1 MKKSFKK
8 LGFVSLAAS
17 SVLLGSMNATDLETY
32 AALQKPSHVFGNYA
46 KKDSGE
52 THHTT
57 TSTLAP
63 KDSNPSTP
71 QQEQQQAKSTA
82 TSDSQEAKTLET
94 TANTDQTTATT
105 DKAYTTSTDS
115 SVKSVAENVESDNTT
130 VQGDEKTLEKAVDQV
145 QADATSKDF
154 NETTFTTD
162 QKAEQAAEQ
171 NLQKAEN
178 KLKTD
183 EGALDSALQQQQA
196 KSTATSDSQEAKTLE
211 TTANTDQTTATTD
224 KAYTTSTDSSV
235 KSVAENVESDNTTVQ
250 GDEKTLEK
258 AVDQVQADATS
269 KDFNETTFTTDQK
282 AEQAAEQNLQKA
294 ENKLKTDEGAL
305 DSALQQQ
312 QAKNTLI
319 KDTATVKGF
328 NSVSVSA
335 MDTTLS
341 GVKTMYQ
348 QTETISTLLSGNSG
362 LGSVISNAQ
371 GLSSAF
377 SALESAQ
384 NTLKGYLDSSSATI
398 GQLTNGS
405 NAVVG
410 ALDQAIAQ
418 VDTALADLAAN
429 VADTPKT
436 QAATLVTADNSTT
449 NSTTTDAI
457 NFLSALKNNLTA
469 QKDAFMNV
477 HKNIQTAVAQA
488 QATYKPSVM
497 NTNNYGQMYGVD
509 AMAGYKWFFGK
520 TKRFGFRTYGYYSY
534 NHANLSFVG
543 SQLGIMEGASQ
554 VNNFTYGVGFD
565 ALYNF
570 YESKEGYNTAG
581 LFMGFGLG
589 GDSFIVQGE
598 SYLKSQMNIC
608 NNTAGC
614 SASMNTSYFQMPVEF
629 GFRSNFSKHSGIE
642 VGFKLPLFTNQFY
655 KERSVDESVD
665 VFYKR
670 NFSIYFNYMINF

>member
-17 SVLLGSMNATDLETY
+17 GVLLGSMNATDLQTY

-46 KKDSGE
+46 EKDKEKEEGSKKEVPTGFTNGSGKSNSG
-52 THHTT
+52 
-57 TSTLAP
+57 STP
-63 KDSNPSTP
+63 TP
-71 QQEQQQAKSTA
+71 QQQAQTTA
-82 TSDSQEAKTLET
+82 SSDKTEATTLEN
-94 TANTDQTTATT
+94 TAATDNTTATT
-105 DKAYTTSTDS
+105 DEAYTTSADTT
-115 SVKSVAENVESDNTT
+115 VAGAAKQVETDNTA
-130 VQGDEKTLEKAVDQV
+130 VQNDEKTLKTDVAKV
-145 QADATSKDF
+145 QADANAKDF
-154 NETTFTTD
+154 DETTFKAD
-162 QKAEQAAEQ
+162 QQAEQTAET
-171 NLQKAEN
+171 NLQKAEEQLTN
-178 KLKTD
+178 D
-183 EGALDSALQQQQA
+183 QNAL
-196 KSTATSDSQEAKTLE
+196 
-211 TTANTDQTTATTD
+211 NTDLQDQTKTPTPPAKKD
-224 KAYTTSTDSSV
+224 ETSGTPSASGSSV
-235 KSVAENVESDNTTVQ
+235 ASQLT
-250 GDEKTLEK
+250 
-258 AVDQVQADATS
+258 
-269 KDFNETTFTTDQK
+269 
-282 AEQAAEQNLQKA
+282 
-294 ENKLKTDEGAL
+294 
-305 DSALQQQ
+305 
-312 QAKNTLI
+312 
-319 KDTATVKGF
+319 KDTTMVNNFK
-328 NSVSVSA
+328 SVSVSG
-335 MDTTLS
+335 MNTTLS
-341 GVKTMYQ
+341 GVETMSQ
-348 QTETISTLLSGNSG
+348 QSATIGNLLNSSTDLS
-362 LGSVISNAQ
+362 SVIPNAQ

-410 ALDQAIAQ
+410 ALDKAINQ
-418 VDTALADLAAN
+418 VDMALTDLTT
-429 VADTPKT
+429 ADTQKT
-436 QAATLVTADNSTT
+436 QAVVLATTGSST
-449 NSTTTDAI
+449 TTTDAI
-457 NFLSALKNNLTA
+457 NFLNALKTNLMA
-469 QKDAFMNV
+469 QKDAFMSV

-488 QATYKPSVM
+488 QATYTPSVI

-520 TKRFGFRTYGYYSY
+520 TKRFGFRSYGYYSY

-581 LFMGFGLG
+581 LFLGFGLG

-598 SYLKSQMNIC
+598 SYLKSQMHIC

-655 KERSVDESVD
+655 KERGVDGSVD

>member
-8 LGFVSLAAS
+8 LGFVSLATS
-17 SVLLGSMNATDLETY
+17 SVLLGSMNATDLQTY

-46 KKDSGE
+46 EKESGSTNGSGKDGKSGSSG
-52 THHTT
+52 TGTQHTASSGT
-57 TSTLAP
+57 PT
-63 KDSNPSTP
+63 PSTP
-71 QQEQQQAKSTA
+71 PTKKDESGSGSGTSGTQHTASSGTPTPSTPPTKKDESGSSGTGTQHTASSGTPTPSTPPAKKDESGSGSGTSGTQHTASSGGTPTPQTPPAKKDESGSSGTGTQHTASSGTPTPSTPPA
-82 TSDSQEAKTLET
+82 KKDESGSGSGTSGTQHTASSGGTPTPQTPPAKKDESGSSGTGTQHTASSGTPTPQTPPAKTEPS
-94 TANTDQTTATT
+94 
-105 DKAYTTSTDS
+105 STGN
-115 SVKSVAENVESDNTT
+115 SVASQLVKDTTT
-130 VQGDEKTLEKAVDQV
+130 VN
-145 QADATSKDF
+145 S
-154 NETTFTTD
+154 
-162 QKAEQAAEQ
+162 
-171 NLQKAEN
+171 
-178 KLKTD
+178 LK
-183 EGALDSALQQQQA
+183 
-196 KSTATSDSQEAKTLE
+196 
-211 TTANTDQTTATTD
+211 
-224 KAYTTSTDSSV
+224 
-235 KSVAENVESDNTTVQ
+235 
-250 GDEKTLEK
+250 
-258 AVDQVQADATS
+258 
-269 KDFNETTFTTDQK
+269 
-282 AEQAAEQNLQKA
+282 
-294 ENKLKTDEGAL
+294 
-305 DSALQQQ
+305 
-312 QAKNTLI
+312 
-319 KDTATVKGF
+319 
-328 NSVSVSA
+328 SVSVSS
-335 MDTTLS
+335 MNTTLS
-341 GVKTMYQ
+341 GVETMSQ
-348 QTETISTLLSGNSG
+348 QSATIGNLLNSSTDLS
-362 LGSVISNAQ
+362 SVIPNAQ

-410 ALDQAIAQ
+410 ALDKAINQ
-418 VDTALADLAAN
+418 VDMALADL
-429 VADTPKT
+429 VTTDTQKT
-436 QAATLVTADNSTT
+436 QAVTLAATGSST

-457 NFLSALKNNLTA
+457 AFLNALKSNLMA

-488 QATYKPSVM
+488 QATYTPSVI

-543 SQLGIMEGASQ
+543 SKLGIMEGASQ

-581 LFMGFGLG
+581 LFLGFGLG

-598 SYLKSQMNIC
+598 SYLKSQMQIC

-614 SASMNTSYFQMPVEF
+614 SASMNTSYFQMPVQF

-655 KERSVDESVD
+655 KERGVDGSVD

>member
-32 AALQKPSHVFGNYA
+32 AALQKPSHVFDNYA
-46 KKDSGE
+46 KKSNKGSELSSDSL
-52 THHTT
+52 T
-57 TSTLAP
+57 
-63 KDSNPSTP
+63 
-71 QQEQQQAKSTA
+71 QQQAQNIAQSDTTQA
-82 TSDSQEAKTLET
+82 TTLEN
-94 TANTDQTTATT
+94 TASTDNTTATT
-105 DKAYTTSTDS
+105 DEAYTKSTDTT
-115 SVKSVAENVESDNTT
+115 VAGAAKKVETDNTA
-130 VQGDEKTLEKAVDQV
+130 VQSAEQTLKTDVAKV
-145 QADATSKDF
+145 QADASAKNFD
-154 NETTFTTD
+154 ETTFTKD
-162 QKAEQAAEQ
+162 QAAEQ
-171 NLQKAEN
+171 
-178 KLKTD
+178 
-183 EGALDSALQQQQA
+183 
-196 KSTATSDSQEAKTLE
+196 TAE
-211 TTANTDQTTATTD
+211 TTLQTAEKTFDTDQNALNTALKDQTPSTPPAKKDETSGGTGGD
-224 KAYTTSTDSSV
+224 KHTASSGTPPTPSTPPTPTPPTSGG
-235 KSVAENVESDNTTVQ
+235 NTI
-250 GDEKTLEK
+250 
-258 AVDQVQADATS
+258 TS
-269 KDFNETTFTTDQK
+269 QLT
-282 AEQAAEQNLQKA
+282 
-294 ENKLKTDEGAL
+294 
-305 DSALQQQ
+305 
-312 QAKNTLI
+312 
-319 KDTATVKGF
+319 KDTTMVNNLK
-328 NSVSVSA
+328 SVSVSA
-335 MDTTLS
+335 MNTTLS
-341 GVKTMYQ
+341 GVTQLSQ
-348 QTETISTLLSGNSG
+348 QTAAISNLLSGSPN

-371 GLSSAF
+371 GLSNAF

-410 ALDQAIAQ
+410 ALDKAINQ
-418 VDTALADLAAN
+418 VDMALADLAT
-429 VADTPKT
+429 ADTQKT
-436 QAATLVTADNSTT
+436 QAVALVAASDSAT
-449 NSTTTDAI
+449 TTTDAI
-457 NFLSALKNNLTA
+457 NFLNALKANLMA
-469 QKDAFMNV
+469 QKDAFMSV

-488 QATYKPSVM
+488 QATYTPSVI

-520 TKRFGFRTYGYYSY
+520 TKRFGFRSYGYYSY

-565 ALYNF
+565 VLYNF

-581 LFMGFGLG
+581 LFLGFGLG

-598 SYLKSQMNIC
+598 SYLKSQMQIC

-642 VGFKLPLFTNQFY
+642 VGLKLPLFTNQFY
-655 KERSVDESVD
+655 KERGVDESVD

>member
-17 SVLLGSMNATDLETY
+17 GVLLGSMNATDLQTY

-46 KKDSGE
+46 EKDKGKEEGSKKEVPTGFTNGSGKSNSG
-52 THHTT
+52 
-57 TSTLAP
+57 STP
-63 KDSNPSTP
+63 TP
-71 QQEQQQAKSTA
+71 QQQTQNTA
-82 TSDSQEAKTLET
+82 SSDSKEATTLEN
-94 TANTDQTTATT
+94 TASTDNITATT
-105 DKAYTTSTDS
+105 DEAYTTSADTT
-115 SVKSVAENVESDNTT
+115 VAGAAKQVETDNTA
-130 VQGDEKTLEKAVDQV
+130 VQNDEKTLKTDVAKV
-145 QADATSKDF
+145 QADASTKDF
-154 NETTFTTD
+154 DETTFKAD
-162 QKAEQAAEQ
+162 QQAEQTAATD
-171 NLQKAEN
+171 LQKAE
-178 KLKTD
+178 KTFD
-183 EGALDSALQQQQA
+183 TDQSALNTDLQDQ
-196 KSTATSDSQEAKTLE
+196 TKTLTPPAKKDE
-211 TTANTDQTTATTD
+211 TSGTPSA
-224 KAYTTSTDSSV
+224 SGSSV
-235 KSVAENVESDNTTVQ
+235 ASQLT
-250 GDEKTLEK
+250 
-258 AVDQVQADATS
+258 
-269 KDFNETTFTTDQK
+269 
-282 AEQAAEQNLQKA
+282 
-294 ENKLKTDEGAL
+294 
-305 DSALQQQ
+305 
-312 QAKNTLI
+312 
-319 KDTATVKGF
+319 KDTTMVNNLK
-328 NSVSVSA
+328 SVSVSG
-335 MDTTLS
+335 MNTTLS
-341 GVKTMYQ
+341 GVETMSQ
-348 QTETISTLLSGNSG
+348 QTATISALLSGNPS
-362 LGSVISNAQ
+362 LSSVISNAQ
-371 GLSSAF
+371 GLNSAF

-384 NTLKGYLDSSSATI
+384 NTLKGYLNSSSATI

-410 ALDQAIAQ
+410 ALDKAINQ
-418 VDTALADLAAN
+418 VDMALADLAT
-429 VADTPKT
+429 ADTQKT
-436 QAATLVTADNSTT
+436 QTVTLAVASDSAT
-449 NSTTTDAI
+449 TTTDTI
-457 NFLSALKNNLTA
+457 NFLNALKNNLMA

-488 QATYKPSVM
+488 QATYTPSVI

-520 TKRFGFRTYGYYSY
+520 TKRFGFRSYGYYSY

-581 LFMGFGLG
+581 LFLGFGLG

-598 SYLKSQMNIC
+598 SYLKSQMHIC

-642 VGFKLPLFTNQFY
+642 VGLKLPLFTNQFY
-655 KERSVDESVD
+655 KERGVDGSVD

>member
-8 LGFVSLAAS
+8 LGFVSLATS

-46 KKDSGE
+46 KTDKSKDKN
-52 THHTT
+52 T
-57 TSTLAP
+57 P
-63 KDSNPSTP
+63 TP
-71 QQEQQQAKSTA
+71 QDQAKSTA
-82 TSDSQEAKTLET
+82 TSDNQEAKTLEATAT
-94 TANTDQTTATT
+94 TEQATATT
-105 DKAYTTSTDS
+105 DQTYTTSTDS
-115 SVKSVAENVESDNTT
+115 SVKSAAEKVETQSATVTT
-130 VQGDEKTLEKAVDQV
+130 DETALKNAVDKV
-145 QADATSKDF
+145 QADATAKDF
-154 NETTFTTD
+154 NETTFTAD
-162 QKAEQAAEQ
+162 QKAEQTAEQ
-171 NLQKAEN
+171 NLQTAEN
-178 KLKTD
+178 KLKSD
-183 EGALDSALQQQQA
+183 EGALDTALQQQQ
-196 KSTATSDSQEAKTLE
+196 T
-211 TTANTDQTTATTD
+211 
-224 KAYTTSTDSSV
+224 
-235 KSVAENVESDNTTVQ
+235 
-250 GDEKTLEK
+250 
-258 AVDQVQADATS
+258 
-269 KDFNETTFTTDQK
+269 
-282 AEQAAEQNLQKA
+282 QNI
-294 ENKLKTDEGAL
+294 
-305 DSALQQQ
+305 
-312 QAKNTLI
+312 LI

-377 SALESAQ
+377 NALESAQ

-410 ALDQAIAQ
+410 ALDKAIAQ
-418 VDTALADLAAN
+418 VDMALADLN
-429 VADTPKT
+429 ADTQKT
-436 QAATLVTADNSTT
+436 QAATLVTTDNSAT

-457 NFLSALKNNLTA
+457 NFLSVLKSNLTA

-655 KERSVDESVD
+655 KERGVDGSVD

>member
-8 LGFVSLAAS
+8 LGFFSLVTS

-46 KKDSGE
+46 EKEKDSKL
-52 THHTT
+52 
-57 TSTLAP
+57 SS
-63 KDSNPSTP
+63 DSPT
-71 QQEQQQAKSTA
+71 QQQAQKAAQATA
-82 TSDSQEAKTLET
+82 QSDSKEATTLEN
-94 TANTDQTTATT
+94 TASTDNTTATT
-105 DKAYTTSTDS
+105 DEAYTTSADTT
-115 SVKSVAENVESDNTT
+115 VADAAKQVETDNTA
-130 VQGDEKTLEKAVDQV
+130 VQNDEKTLKTDVAKV
-145 QADATSKDF
+145 QADASAKDF
-154 NETTFTTD
+154 DETTFKAD
-162 QKAEQAAEQ
+162 QQAEQTAET
-171 NLQKAEN
+171 NLQKAEEQLTN
-178 KLKTD
+178 D
-183 EGALDSALQQQQA
+183 QNAL
-196 KSTATSDSQEAKTLE
+196 
-211 TTANTDQTTATTD
+211 NTDLQDQTKTPTPPAKKD
-224 KAYTTSTDSSV
+224 ETSGGTSGNT
-235 KSVAENVESDNTTVQ
+235 VASQLT
-250 GDEKTLEK
+250 
-258 AVDQVQADATS
+258 
-269 KDFNETTFTTDQK
+269 
-282 AEQAAEQNLQKA
+282 
-294 ENKLKTDEGAL
+294 
-305 DSALQQQ
+305 
-312 QAKNTLI
+312 
-319 KDTATVKGF
+319 KDTTMVNNLK
-328 NSVSVSA
+328 SVSVSG
-335 MDTTLS
+335 MNTTLS
-341 GVKTMYQ
+341 GVETMSK
-348 QTETISTLLSGNSG
+348 QTATISTLLSGNPN
-362 LGSVISNAQ
+362 LGSVIPNAQ
-371 GLSSAF
+371 GLNSAF

-410 ALDQAIAQ
+410 ALDKAINQ
-418 VDTALADLAAN
+418 VDMALADLSA
-429 VADTPKT
+429 ADTQKT
-436 QAATLVTADNSTT
+436 QAVTLATTGSSTT

-457 NFLSALKNNLTA
+457 NFLNALKSNLMA
-469 QKDAFMNV
+469 QKDAFMSV

-488 QATYKPSVM
+488 QATYTPSVI

-520 TKRFGFRTYGYYSY
+520 TKRFGFRSYGYYSY

-581 LFMGFGLG
+581 LFLGFGLG

-598 SYLKSQMNIC
+598 SYLKSQMQIC

-655 KERSVDESVD
+655 KERGVDGSVD

>member
-17 SVLLGSMNATDLETY
+17 GVLLGSMNATDLETY

-46 KKDSGE
+46 KKDKEKEEGSKKEVPTGFTNGSGKSNSG
-52 THHTT
+52 
-57 TSTLAP
+57 STP
-63 KDSNPSTP
+63 TP
-71 QQEQQQAKSTA
+71 QQQAQTTA
-82 TSDSQEAKTLET
+82 TSDKTEATTLE
-94 TANTDQTTATT
+94 NTATT
-105 DKAYTTSTDS
+105 DNTTAAADKAYESSTYDS
-115 SVKSVAENVESDNTT
+115 TVSGAAQKVETDNIAVQTAEQALKSTVE
-130 VQGDEKTLEKAVDQV
+130 KV
-145 QADATSKDF
+145 QADANATDF
-154 NETTFTTD
+154 NETTFKTD
-162 QKAEQAAEQ
+162 QAAEQ
-171 NLQKAEN
+171 TAE
-178 KLKTD
+178 K
-183 EGALDSALQQQQA
+183 ALQQA
-196 KSTATSDSQEAKTLE
+196 ESKL
-211 TTANTDQTTATTD
+211 NTDQQTLNTALQDQTKTPTPSTPPTKEEPKHTASSGTPAPETPPTKKD
-224 KAYTTSTDSSV
+224 DTSGTPSASGSSV
-235 KSVAENVESDNTTVQ
+235 ASQLT
-250 GDEKTLEK
+250 
-258 AVDQVQADATS
+258 
-269 KDFNETTFTTDQK
+269 
-282 AEQAAEQNLQKA
+282 
-294 ENKLKTDEGAL
+294 
-305 DSALQQQ
+305 
-312 QAKNTLI
+312 
-319 KDTATVKGF
+319 KDTTMVNNLK
-328 NSVSVSA
+328 SVSVSA
-335 MDTTLS
+335 MNTTLS
-341 GVKTMYQ
+341 GVETMSK
-348 QTETISTLLSGNSG
+348 QTATISTLLSGNPN
-362 LGSVISNAQ
+362 LGSVIPNAQ

-384 NTLKGYLDSSSATI
+384 NTLKGYLNSSSATI

-410 ALDQAIAQ
+410 ALDKAINQ
-418 VDTALADLAAN
+418 VDMALADLSAT
-429 VADTPKT
+429 DTQKT
-436 QAATLVTADNSTT
+436 QAVTLATASDSST
-449 NSTTTDAI
+449 TTTDAI
-457 NFLSALKNNLTA
+457 NFLSALKNNLMA

-488 QATYKPSVM
+488 QATYTPSVI

-520 TKRFGFRTYGYYSY
+520 TKRFGFRSYGYYSY

-581 LFMGFGLG
+581 LFVGFGLG

-598 SYLKSQMNIC
+598 SYLKSQMHIC

-655 KERSVDESVD
+655 KERGVDGSVD

>member
-17 SVLLGSMNATDLETY
+17 GVLLGSMNATDLETY

-46 KKDSGE
+46 EKDKDSKL
-52 THHTT
+52 
-57 TSTLAP
+57 TS
-63 KDSNPSTP
+63 DSPT
-71 QQEQQQAKSTA
+71 QQQAQTQAQNTA
-82 TSDSQEAKTLET
+82 SSDSKEATTLK
-94 TANTDQTTATT
+94 NTATT
-105 DKAYTTSTDS
+105 D
-115 SVKSVAENVESDNTT
+115 
-130 VQGDEKTLEKAVDQV
+130 
-145 QADATSKDF
+145 
-154 NETTFTTD
+154 
-162 QKAEQAAEQ
+162 
-171 NLQKAEN
+171 
-178 KLKTD
+178 
-183 EGALDSALQQQQA
+183 
-196 KSTATSDSQEAKTLE
+196 SQ
-211 TTANTDQTTATTD
+211 TATTD
-224 KAYTTSTDSSV
+224 ETYTKSTDAT
-235 KSVAENVESDNTTVQ
+235 VADAAKKVETDNTAVQ
-250 GDEKTLEK
+250 SDDT
-258 AVDQVQADATS
+258 A
-269 KDFNETTFTTDQK
+269 
-282 AEQAAEQNLQKA
+282 LQKA
-294 ENKLKTDEGAL
+294 VTQVENDAKAKDFDETKFKADQATEQTAETTLKNDENKLTKDQSTLKTVLKDQTPSTPSTPPAKKDETSGTP
-305 DSALQQQ
+305 SASGSSVASQL
-312 QAKNTLI
+312 T
-319 KDTATVKGF
+319 KDTTTVNNLK
-328 NSVSVSA
+328 SVSVSG
-335 MDTTLS
+335 MNTTLS
-341 GVKTMYQ
+341 GVETMSK
-348 QTETISTLLSGNSG
+348 QTATISTLLSGNPD

-371 GLSSAF
+371 GLSSTF

-410 ALDQAIAQ
+410 ALDKAINQ
-418 VDTALADLAAN
+418 VDMALADISA
-429 VADTPKT
+429 ADTQKT
-436 QAATLVTADNSTT
+436 QAVTLATTGSSTT
-449 NSTTTDAI
+449 NSTTTDAT
-457 NFLSALKNNLTA
+457 NFLNALKTNLMA
-469 QKDAFMNV
+469 QKDAFMSV

-488 QATYKPSVM
+488 QATYTPSVI

-520 TKRFGFRTYGYYSY
+520 TKRFGFRSYGYYSY

-581 LFMGFGLG
+581 LFLGFGLG

-598 SYLKSQMNIC
+598 SYLKSQMQIC
-608 NNTAGC
+608 NKTAGC

-655 KERSVDESVD
+655 KERGVDGSVD

>member
-17 SVLLGSMNATDLETY
+17 GVLLGSMNATDLQTY
-32 AALQKPSHVFGNYA
+32 AALQKSSHVFGNYA
-46 KKDSGE
+46 EKERGKEEGSKKEVPTGFTNGSGKSNSG
-52 THHTT
+52 
-57 TSTLAP
+57 STP
-63 KDSNPSTP
+63 TP
-71 QQEQQQAKSTA
+71 QQQAQNTAST
-82 TSDSQEAKTLET
+82 D
-94 TANTDQTTATT
+94 NTTATT
-105 DKAYTTSTDS
+105 DEAYTTSTDTT
-115 SVKSVAENVESDNTT
+115 VADAAKQVETDNTA
-130 VQGDEKTLEKAVDQV
+130 VQNDEKTLKTDVAKV
-145 QADATSKDF
+145 QADASAKDF
-154 NETTFTTD
+154 DETTFKAD
-162 QKAEQAAEQ
+162 QATEQTAET

-178 KLKTD
+178 QLTKD
-183 EGALDSALQQQQA
+183 QS
-196 KSTATSDSQEAKTLE
+196 TLE
-211 TTANTDQTTATTD
+211 TALKDQTPSTPSTPPAKKD
-224 KAYTTSTDSSV
+224 ETSGGTSGNT
-235 KSVAENVESDNTTVQ
+235 VASQLT
-250 GDEKTLEK
+250 
-258 AVDQVQADATS
+258 
-269 KDFNETTFTTDQK
+269 
-282 AEQAAEQNLQKA
+282 
-294 ENKLKTDEGAL
+294 
-305 DSALQQQ
+305 
-312 QAKNTLI
+312 
-319 KDTATVKGF
+319 KDTTMVNNFK
-328 NSVSVSA
+328 SVSVSG
-335 MDTTLS
+335 MNTTLS
-341 GVKTMYQ
+341 GVETMSQ
-348 QTETISTLLSGNSG
+348 QTATISALLSGNPN

-377 SALESAQ
+377 SVLESAQ
-384 NTLKGYLDSSSATI
+384 NTLKGYLNSSSATI

-410 ALDQAIAQ
+410 ALDKAINQ
-418 VDTALADLAAN
+418 VDMALADLIA
-429 VADTPKT
+429 ADTQKT
-436 QAATLVTADNSTT
+436 QTVTLATASDSAT
-449 NSTTTDAI
+449 TTTDAI
-457 NFLSALKNNLTA
+457 NFLSALKTNLMA
-469 QKDAFMNV
+469 QKDAFMSV

-488 QATYKPSVM
+488 QATYTPSVI

-520 TKRFGFRTYGYYSY
+520 TKRFGFRSYGYYSY

-581 LFMGFGLG
+581 LFVGFGLG

-598 SYLKSQMNIC
+598 SYLKSQMQIC

-655 KERSVDESVD
+655 KERGVDGSVD

>member
-8 LGFVSLAAS
+8 LGFFSLVAS
-17 SVLLGSMNATDLETY
+17 GVLLGGMNATDLETY

-46 KKDSGE
+46 EKDKEKEEGSKKEVPTGFTNGSGKSNSG
-52 THHTT
+52 
-57 TSTLAP
+57 STPTPQQQAQTQAQNTASSGGTPSLGGTPA
-63 KDSNPSTP
+63 PSTP
-71 QQEQQQAKSTA
+71 PAKKDE
-82 TSDSQEAKTLET
+82 TSGSG
-94 TANTDQTTATT
+94 
-105 DKAYTTSTDS
+105 DKNQHTSSSGTPSASGS
-115 SVKSVAENVESDNTT
+115 SVA
-130 VQGDEKTLEKAVDQV
+130 
-145 QADATSKDF
+145 
-154 NETTFTTD
+154 
-162 QKAEQAAEQ
+162 
-171 NLQKAEN
+171 
-178 KLKTD
+178 
-183 EGALDSALQQQQA
+183 
-196 KSTATSDSQEAKTLE
+196 SQLT
-211 TTANTDQTTATTD
+211 
-224 KAYTTSTDSSV
+224 
-235 KSVAENVESDNTTVQ
+235 
-250 GDEKTLEK
+250 
-258 AVDQVQADATS
+258 
-269 KDFNETTFTTDQK
+269 
-282 AEQAAEQNLQKA
+282 
-294 ENKLKTDEGAL
+294 
-305 DSALQQQ
+305 
-312 QAKNTLI
+312 
-319 KDTATVKGF
+319 KDTTMVNNLK
-328 NSVSVSA
+328 SVSVSG
-335 MDTTLS
+335 MNTTLS
-341 GVKTMYQ
+341 GVETMSQ
-348 QTETISTLLSGNSG
+348 QTATISALLSGNPN

-384 NTLKGYLDSSSATI
+384 NTLKGYLNSSSATI
-398 GQLTNGS
+398 GQLINGS

-410 ALDQAIAQ
+410 ALDKAINQ
-418 VDTALADLAAN
+418 VDMALADL
-429 VADTPKT
+429 VTADTQKT
-436 QAATLVTADNSTT
+436 QAVTLAAASDSST
-449 NSTTTDAI
+449 TTTDAI
-457 NFLSALKNNLTA
+457 NFLNALKTNLMA

-488 QATYKPSVM
+488 QATYTPSVI

-520 TKRFGFRTYGYYSY
+520 TKRFGFRSYGYYSY

-581 LFMGFGLG
+581 LFLGFGLG

-598 SYLKSQMNIC
+598 SYLKSQMHIC

-655 KERSVDESVD
+655 KERGVDGSVD

>member
-8 LGFVSLAAS
+8 LGFFSLAAS
-17 SVLLGSMNATDLETY
+17 SVLLGSMNATDLQTY

-46 KKDSGE
+46 ENDKDSKL
-52 THHTT
+52 
-57 TSTLAP
+57 TS
-63 KDSNPSTP
+63 DSPT
-71 QQEQQQAKSTA
+71 QQQAQTQAQNTA
-82 TSDSQEAKTLET
+82 SSDSKEATTLEN
-94 TANTDQTTATT
+94 TASTDNTTATT
-105 DKAYTTSTDS
+105 DEAYTTSTDTT
-115 SVKSVAENVESDNTT
+115 VADVAKQVETDNTA
-130 VQGDEKTLEKAVDQV
+130 VQS
-145 QADATSKDF
+145 ADAVLQNAVTKVENDAKAKDF
-154 NETTFTTD
+154 DETTFKADQATEQTAETTLKNDENQLTKD
-162 QKAEQAAEQ
+162 Q
-171 NLQKAEN
+171 
-178 KLKTD
+178 
-183 EGALDSALQQQQA
+183 S
-196 KSTATSDSQEAKTLE
+196 TLE
-211 TTANTDQTTATTD
+211 TVLKDQTPSTPSTPPTKEEPKHTASSGTPSSTTPPAKKD
-224 KAYTTSTDSSV
+224 ETSGTPSASGSSV
-235 KSVAENVESDNTTVQ
+235 ASQLV
-250 GDEKTLEK
+250 
-258 AVDQVQADATS
+258 
-269 KDFNETTFTTDQK
+269 
-282 AEQAAEQNLQKA
+282 
-294 ENKLKTDEGAL
+294 
-305 DSALQQQ
+305 
-312 QAKNTLI
+312 
-319 KDTATVKGF
+319 KDTATVNNLK
-328 NSVSVSA
+328 SVSVSG
-335 MDTTLS
+335 MNTTLS
-341 GVKTMYQ
+341 GVETMSQ
-348 QTETISTLLSGNSG
+348 QSATIGNLLNSSAD
-362 LGSVISNAQ
+362 LSSVIPNAQ

-410 ALDQAIAQ
+410 ALDKAINQ
-418 VDTALADLAAN
+418 VDMALADLAT
-429 VADTPKT
+429 ADTQKT
-436 QAATLVTADNSTT
+436 QAVTLATTGSSTT

-488 QATYKPSVM
+488 QATYTPSVI
-497 NTNNYGQMYGVD
+497 NANNYGQMYGVD

-520 TKRFGFRTYGYYSY
+520 TKRFGFRSYGYYSY

-581 LFMGFGLG
+581 LFLGFGLG

-598 SYLKSQMNIC
+598 SYLKSQMHIC

-655 KERSVDESVD
+655 KERGVDGSVD

>member
-17 SVLLGSMNATDLETY
+17 GVLLGSMNATDLQTY
-32 AALQKPSHVFGNYA
+32 AALQKSSHVFGNYA
-46 KKDSGE
+46 KKD
-52 THHTT
+52 
-57 TSTLAP
+57 
-63 KDSNPSTP
+63 KDSKLTSDSPT
-71 QQEQQQAKSTA
+71 QQQAQTQAQNTA
-82 TSDSQEAKTLET
+82 SSDKTEATTLEN
-94 TANTDQTTATT
+94 TASTDNTTATT
-105 DKAYTTSTDS
+105 DEAYTTSTDTT
-115 SVKSVAENVESDNTT
+115 VAGAAQKVEADNTA
-130 VQGDEKTLEKAVDQV
+130 VQQDEKALQKAVDQV
-145 QADATSKDF
+145 QADASAKDF
-154 NETTFTTD
+154 DETTFTKD
-162 QKAEQAAEQ
+162 QAAEQ
-171 NLQKAEN
+171 TAETDLQKAE
-178 KLKTD
+178 KTFD
-183 EGALDSALQQQQA
+183 TDQ
-196 KSTATSDSQEAKTLE
+196 STL
-211 TTANTDQTTATTD
+211 NTDLQDQTKTPTPPTKEEPKHIASSGTPAPLTPPAKKD
-224 KAYTTSTDSSV
+224 ETSGTPSASGSSV
-235 KSVAENVESDNTTVQ
+235 ASQLT
-250 GDEKTLEK
+250 
-258 AVDQVQADATS
+258 
-269 KDFNETTFTTDQK
+269 
-282 AEQAAEQNLQKA
+282 
-294 ENKLKTDEGAL
+294 
-305 DSALQQQ
+305 
-312 QAKNTLI
+312 
-319 KDTATVKGF
+319 KDTTMVNNLK
-328 NSVSVSA
+328 SVSVSG
-335 MDTTLS
+335 MNTTLS
-341 GVKTMYQ
+341 GVETMSK
-348 QTETISTLLSGNSG
+348 QTATISTLLSGNPN
-362 LGSVISNAQ
+362 LGSVIPNAQ
-371 GLSSAF
+371 GLNSAF

-410 ALDQAIAQ
+410 ALDKAINQ
-418 VDTALADLAAN
+418 VDMALADLVA
-429 VADTPKT
+429 ADTQKT
-436 QAATLVTADNSTT
+436 QAVVLAAASDSST
-449 NSTTTDAI
+449 TTTDAI
-457 NFLSALKNNLTA
+457 NFLNALKTNLMA

-488 QATYKPSVM
+488 QATYTPSVI

-520 TKRFGFRTYGYYSY
+520 TKRFGFRSYGYYSY

-581 LFMGFGLG
+581 LFVGFGLG

-598 SYLKSQMNIC
+598 SYLKSQMQIC

-655 KERSVDESVD
+655 KERGVDGSVD

>member
-17 SVLLGSMNATDLETY
+17 GVLLGSMNATDLETY
-32 AALQKPSHVFGNYA
+32 AALQKSSHVFGNYA
-46 KKDSGE
+46 EKDKDSKLTSDSPTQQQAQTQAQNTASNGTPTPPTKKDDTSGSGSNKDQ
-52 THHTT
+52 HTASSGT
-57 TSTLAP
+57 PA
-63 KDSNPSTP
+63 PSTP
-71 QQEQQQAKSTA
+71 PAKKDE
-82 TSDSQEAKTLET
+82 TSGTPSA
-94 TANTDQTTATT
+94 
-105 DKAYTTSTDS
+105 SGS
-115 SVKSVAENVESDNTT
+115 SVA
-130 VQGDEKTLEKAVDQV
+130 
-145 QADATSKDF
+145 
-154 NETTFTTD
+154 
-162 QKAEQAAEQ
+162 
-171 NLQKAEN
+171 
-178 KLKTD
+178 
-183 EGALDSALQQQQA
+183 
-196 KSTATSDSQEAKTLE
+196 SQLT
-211 TTANTDQTTATTD
+211 
-224 KAYTTSTDSSV
+224 
-235 KSVAENVESDNTTVQ
+235 
-250 GDEKTLEK
+250 
-258 AVDQVQADATS
+258 
-269 KDFNETTFTTDQK
+269 
-282 AEQAAEQNLQKA
+282 
-294 ENKLKTDEGAL
+294 
-305 DSALQQQ
+305 
-312 QAKNTLI
+312 
-319 KDTATVKGF
+319 KDTTMVNNFK
-328 NSVSVSA
+328 SVSVSG
-335 MDTTLS
+335 MNTTLS
-341 GVKTMYQ
+341 GVETMSQ
-348 QTETISTLLSGNSG
+348 QTATISTLLSGDPS
-362 LGSVISNAQ
+362 LGSVIPNAQ
-371 GLSSAF
+371 GLNSAF

-384 NTLKGYLDSSSATI
+384 NTLKGYLNSSSATI

-410 ALDQAIAQ
+410 ALDKAINQ
-418 VDTALADLAAN
+418 VDMALADLAT
-429 VADTPKT
+429 ADDTQKT
-436 QAATLVTADNSTT
+436 QTVTLAVASDSAT
-449 NSTTTDAI
+449 TTTDAI
-457 NFLSALKNNLTA
+457 NFLSVLKTNLMA

-488 QATYKPSVM
+488 QATYTPSVI

-520 TKRFGFRTYGYYSY
+520 TKRFGFRSYGYYSY

-581 LFMGFGLG
+581 LFVGFGLG

-598 SYLKSQMNIC
+598 SYLKSQMQIC

-655 KERSVDESVD
+655 KERGVDGSVD

>member
-17 SVLLGSMNATDLETY
+17 GVLLGSMNATDLQTY

-46 KKDSGE
+46 EKDKDSKLTSDSPTQQQAQTQAQNTASSGTPTPPAKKDESGSG
-52 THHTT
+52 TTHTT
-57 TSTLAP
+57 KNETPT
-63 KDSNPSTP
+63 PSTP
-71 QQEQQQAKSTA
+71 PTKEEPKHTASTP
-82 TSDSQEAKTLET
+82 TP
-94 TANTDQTTATT
+94 
-105 DKAYTTSTDS
+105 STS
-115 SVKSVAENVESDNTT
+115 SVA
-130 VQGDEKTLEKAVDQV
+130 
-145 QADATSKDF
+145 
-154 NETTFTTD
+154 
-162 QKAEQAAEQ
+162 
-171 NLQKAEN
+171 
-178 KLKTD
+178 
-183 EGALDSALQQQQA
+183 
-196 KSTATSDSQEAKTLE
+196 SQLT
-211 TTANTDQTTATTD
+211 
-224 KAYTTSTDSSV
+224 
-235 KSVAENVESDNTTVQ
+235 
-250 GDEKTLEK
+250 
-258 AVDQVQADATS
+258 
-269 KDFNETTFTTDQK
+269 
-282 AEQAAEQNLQKA
+282 
-294 ENKLKTDEGAL
+294 
-305 DSALQQQ
+305 
-312 QAKNTLI
+312 
-319 KDTATVKGF
+319 KDTTMVNNFK
-328 NSVSVSA
+328 SVSVSG
-335 MDTTLS
+335 MNTTLS
-341 GVKTMYQ
+341 GVETMSK
-348 QTETISTLLSGNSG
+348 QTATISALLSGNPS
-362 LGSVISNAQ
+362 LGSVIPNAQ
-371 GLSSAF
+371 GLNSAF

-410 ALDQAIAQ
+410 ALDKAINQ
-418 VDTALADLAAN
+418 VDMALADLAT
-429 VADTPKT
+429 ADTQKT
-436 QAATLVTADNSTT
+436 QAVALAAASDSAT
-449 NSTTTDAI
+449 TTTDAI
-457 NFLSALKNNLTA
+457 NFLNALKTNLMA

-488 QATYKPSVM
+488 QATYTPSVI

-520 TKRFGFRTYGYYSY
+520 TKRFGFRSYGYYSY

-581 LFMGFGLG
+581 LFVGFGLG

-598 SYLKSQMNIC
+598 SYLKSQMQIC

-655 KERSVDESVD
+655 KERGVDGSVD

-670 NFSIYFNYMINF
+670 NFSIYFNYMINL

>member
-8 LGFVSLAAS
+8 LGFVSLATS

-71 QQEQQQAKSTA
+71 PTKEEPK
-82 TSDSQEAKTLET
+82 K
-94 TANTDQTTATT
+94 
-105 DKAYTTSTDS
+105 TTSSEPTPS
-115 SVKSVAENVESDNTT
+115 TPPTKEEPVA
-130 VQGDEKTLEKAVDQV
+130 
-145 QADATSKDF
+145 
-154 NETTFTTD
+154 
-162 QKAEQAAEQ
+162 
-171 NLQKAEN
+171 
-178 KLKTD
+178 
-183 EGALDSALQQQQA
+183 
-196 KSTATSDSQEAKTLE
+196 SQ
-211 TTANTDQTTATTD
+211 
-224 KAYTTSTDSSV
+224 
-235 KSVAENVESDNTTVQ
+235 
-250 GDEKTLEK
+250 
-258 AVDQVQADATS
+258 
-269 KDFNETTFTTDQK
+269 
-282 AEQAAEQNLQKA
+282 
-294 ENKLKTDEGAL
+294 
-305 DSALQQQ
+305 
-312 QAKNTLI
+312 LI
-319 KDTATVKGF
+319 KDTTTINNFK
-328 NSVSVSA
+328 SVSVSA
-335 MDTTLS
+335 MNTTLS
-341 GVKTMYQ
+341 GVETMSQ
-348 QTETISTLLSGNSG
+348 QTATISALLSGNPN
-362 LGSVISNAQ
+362 LGSVIPNAQ
-371 GLSSAF
+371 GLNSAF

-384 NTLKGYLDSSSATI
+384 NTLKGYLNSSSATI

-410 ALDQAIAQ
+410 ALDKAINQ
-418 VDTALADLAAN
+418 VDMALADLSAT
-429 VADTPKT
+429 DTQKT
-436 QAATLVTADNSTT
+436 QAVTLATTGSST
-449 NSTTTDAI
+449 TTTDAI
-457 NFLSALKNNLTA
+457 NFLNALKNNLTA
-469 QKDAFMNV
+469 QKDAFMSV

-488 QATYKPSVM
+488 QATHTPSVI

-520 TKRFGFRTYGYYSY
+520 TKRFGFRSYGYYSY

-581 LFMGFGLG
+581 LFVGFGLG

-598 SYLKSQMNIC
+598 SYLKSQMHIC

-655 KERSVDESVD
+655 KERGVDGSVD

>member
-32 AALQKPSHVFGNYA
+32 AALQKPSHVFSNYA
-46 KKDSGE
+46 KKSNKGSELSSDSL
-52 THHTT
+52 T
-57 TSTLAP
+57 
-63 KDSNPSTP
+63 
-71 QQEQQQAKSTA
+71 QQQAQNTA
-82 TSDSQEAKTLET
+82 QSDTTQATTLEN
-94 TANTDQTTATT
+94 TA
-105 DKAYTTSTDS
+105 ST
-115 SVKSVAENVESDNTT
+115 DNTT
-130 VQGDEKTLEKAVDQV
+130 ASADEAYTKSADTTVAGAAKKVETDNTAVQSTEQTLKTDVAKV
-145 QADATSKDF
+145 QADASAKNFD
-154 NETTFTTD
+154 ETTFTKD
-162 QKAEQAAEQ
+162 QAAEQ
-171 NLQKAEN
+171 
-178 KLKTD
+178 
-183 EGALDSALQQQQA
+183 
-196 KSTATSDSQEAKTLE
+196 TAE
-211 TTANTDQTTATTD
+211 TTLQTAEKTFDTDQNALNTALKDQTPSTPPTPPAKKD
-224 KAYTTSTDSSV
+224 ETSGGTGGEHHTASSGTPPA
-235 KSVAENVESDNTTVQ
+235 SSTPPTP
-250 GDEKTLEK
+250 TPP
-258 AVDQVQADATS
+258 TS
-269 KDFNETTFTTDQK
+269 GGNIITSQLT
-282 AEQAAEQNLQKA
+282 
-294 ENKLKTDEGAL
+294 
-305 DSALQQQ
+305 
-312 QAKNTLI
+312 
-319 KDTATVKGF
+319 KDTTMVNNLK
-328 NSVSVSA
+328 SVSVSA
-335 MDTTLS
+335 MNTTLS
-341 GVKTMYQ
+341 GVTQLSQ
-348 QTETISTLLSGNSG
+348 QTATISALLSGSPN

-410 ALDQAIAQ
+410 ALDKAINQ
-418 VDTALADLAAN
+418 VDMALADLAT
-429 VADTPKT
+429 ADAQKT
-436 QAATLVTADNSTT
+436 QAVALVAASDSAT
-449 NSTTTDAI
+449 TTTDAI
-457 NFLSALKNNLTA
+457 NFLNALKTNLTA
-469 QKDAFMNV
+469 QKDAFMSV

-488 QATYKPSVM
+488 QATYTPSVI

-520 TKRFGFRTYGYYSY
+520 TKRFGFRSYGYYSY

-581 LFMGFGLG
+581 LFLGFGLG

-598 SYLKSQMNIC
+598 SYLKSQMRIC
-608 NNTAGC
+608 NDTAGC

-642 VGFKLPLFTNQFY
+642 VGLKLPLFANQFY
-655 KERSVDESVD
+655 KERGVDGSVD

>member
-17 SVLLGSMNATDLETY
+17 GVLLGSMNATDLETY

-46 KKDSGE
+46 EKDKDSKL
-52 THHTT
+52 
-57 TSTLAP
+57 TS
-63 KDSNPSTP
+63 DSPT
-71 QQEQQQAKSTA
+71 QQQAQTQAQNTA
-82 TSDSQEAKTLET
+82 SNGTPTPPAKKDETSGSG
-94 TANTDQTTATT
+94 
-105 DKAYTTSTDS
+105 DKAQNTASNGTPTPPAKKDETSGSGDKDQHTASSGTPSASGS
-115 SVKSVAENVESDNTT
+115 SVA
-130 VQGDEKTLEKAVDQV
+130 
-145 QADATSKDF
+145 
-154 NETTFTTD
+154 
-162 QKAEQAAEQ
+162 
-171 NLQKAEN
+171 
-178 KLKTD
+178 
-183 EGALDSALQQQQA
+183 
-196 KSTATSDSQEAKTLE
+196 SQLT
-211 TTANTDQTTATTD
+211 
-224 KAYTTSTDSSV
+224 
-235 KSVAENVESDNTTVQ
+235 
-250 GDEKTLEK
+250 
-258 AVDQVQADATS
+258 
-269 KDFNETTFTTDQK
+269 
-282 AEQAAEQNLQKA
+282 
-294 ENKLKTDEGAL
+294 
-305 DSALQQQ
+305 
-312 QAKNTLI
+312 
-319 KDTATVKGF
+319 KDTTMVNNFK
-328 NSVSVSA
+328 SVSVSG
-335 MDTTLS
+335 MNTTLS
-341 GVKTMYQ
+341 GVETMSK
-348 QTETISTLLSGNSG
+348 QTATISALLSGNPN

-384 NTLKGYLDSSSATI
+384 NTLKGYLNSSSTTI

-410 ALDQAIAQ
+410 ALDKAINQ
-418 VDTALADLAAN
+418 VDMALADLSAT
-429 VADTPKT
+429 DTQKT
-436 QAATLVTADNSTT
+436 QAVTLATTGSST
-449 NSTTTDAI
+449 TTTDAI
-457 NFLSALKNNLTA
+457 NFLNALKTNLMA

-488 QATYKPSVM
+488 QATYTPSVI

-520 TKRFGFRTYGYYSY
+520 TKRFGFRSYGYYSY

-581 LFMGFGLG
+581 LFLGFGLG

-598 SYLKSQMNIC
+598 SYLKSQMQIC

-655 KERSVDESVD
+655 KERGVDGSVD

>member
-8 LGFVSLAAS
+8 LGFFSLATS
-17 SVLLGSMNATDLETY
+17 SVLLGSMNATDLQTY

-46 KKDSGE
+46 EKESGSTNGSGKDGKSGSSG
-52 THHTT
+52 TTHTT
-57 TSTLAP
+57 KNETPT
-63 KDSNPSTP
+63 PSTP
-71 QQEQQQAKSTA
+71 PAKEEPKKTASSEPTPSTPPTKEEPKHTA
-82 TSDSQEAKTLET
+82 SGTPTPSTPPTKEEPKKTASSEPTPSTPPTKKDDSGSGSGTSGTQHTASSGGTPDSTTPPTKTEPSSTGNSVASQLAK
-94 TANTDQTTATT
+94 DATT
-105 DKAYTTSTDS
+105 
-115 SVKSVAENVESDNTT
+115 VN
-130 VQGDEKTLEKAVDQV
+130 
-145 QADATSKDF
+145 
-154 NETTFTTD
+154 
-162 QKAEQAAEQ
+162 
-171 NLQKAEN
+171 NLK
-178 KLKTD
+178 
-183 EGALDSALQQQQA
+183 
-196 KSTATSDSQEAKTLE
+196 
-211 TTANTDQTTATTD
+211 
-224 KAYTTSTDSSV
+224 
-235 KSVAENVESDNTTVQ
+235 
-250 GDEKTLEK
+250 
-258 AVDQVQADATS
+258 
-269 KDFNETTFTTDQK
+269 
-282 AEQAAEQNLQKA
+282 
-294 ENKLKTDEGAL
+294 
-305 DSALQQQ
+305 
-312 QAKNTLI
+312 
-319 KDTATVKGF
+319 
-328 NSVSVSA
+328 SVSVSG
-335 MDTTLS
+335 MNTTLS
-341 GVKTMYQ
+341 GVETMSQ
-348 QTETISTLLSGNSG
+348 QSATIGNLLNSSTDLS
-362 LGSVISNAQ
+362 SVIPNIQ
-371 GLSSAF
+371 GLSSVF

-410 ALDQAIAQ
+410 ALDKAINQ
-418 VDTALADLAAN
+418 VDMALSDLSAT
-429 VADTPKT
+429 DTQKT
-436 QAATLVTADNSTT
+436 QAITLATASDSST
-449 NSTTTDAI
+449 TTTDAI
-457 NFLSALKNNLTA
+457 AFLNALKNNLMA

-488 QATYKPSVM
+488 QATYKPSVI

-543 SQLGIMEGASQ
+543 SKLGIMDGASQ

-581 LFMGFGLG
+581 LFLGFGLG

-598 SYLKSQMNIC
+598 SYLKSQMQIC

-614 SASMNTSYFQMPVEF
+614 SASMNTSYFQMPVQF

-655 KERSVDESVD
+655 KERGVDGSVD

>member
-17 SVLLGSMNATDLETY
+17 GVLLGSMNATDLETY

-46 KKDSGE
+46 EKDKDSKL
-52 THHTT
+52 
-57 TSTLAP
+57 TS
-63 KDSNPSTP
+63 DSPT
-71 QQEQQQAKSTA
+71 QQQAQTQAQNTA
-82 TSDSQEAKTLET
+82 QSDSKEATTLE
-94 TANTDQTTATT
+94 NTATT
-105 DKAYTTSTDS
+105 DSQTATTDETYT
-115 SVKSVAENVESDNTT
+115 KSADATVAGAAKQVETDNTA
-130 VQGDEKTLEKAVDQV
+130 VQSAEQTLKTDVAKV
-145 QADATSKDF
+145 QADASAKNFD
-154 NETTFTTD
+154 ETTFTKD
-162 QKAEQAAEQ
+162 QAAEQ
-171 NLQKAEN
+171 
-178 KLKTD
+178 
-183 EGALDSALQQQQA
+183 
-196 KSTATSDSQEAKTLE
+196 TAE
-211 TTANTDQTTATTD
+211 TTLKNDENQLTNDQNALNTDLQDQT
-224 KAYTTSTDSSV
+224 
-235 KSVAENVESDNTTVQ
+235 
-250 GDEKTLEK
+250 KTPTPPTK
-258 AVDQVQADATS
+258 
-269 KDFNETTFTTDQK
+269 KDETTGSGDKNQHTASSGTPSSTTPPAK
-282 AEQAAEQNLQKA
+282 K
-294 ENKLKTDEGAL
+294 DETTGGTSGSFVASQL
-305 DSALQQQ
+305 
-312 QAKNTLI
+312 T
-319 KDTATVKGF
+319 KDTTMVNNFK
-328 NSVSVSA
+328 SVSVSA
-335 MDTTLS
+335 MNTTLS
-341 GVKTMYQ
+341 GVETMSK
-348 QTETISTLLSGNSG
+348 QTATISTLLSGNPS
-362 LGSVISNAQ
+362 LGSVIPNAQ

-410 ALDQAIAQ
+410 ALDKAINQ
-418 VDTALADLAAN
+418 VDTALADLST
-429 VADTPKT
+429 ADTQKT
-436 QAATLVTADNSTT
+436 QAVTLATASDSAT
-449 NSTTTDAI
+449 TTTDAI
-457 NFLSALKNNLTA
+457 NFLNALKTNLMA
-469 QKDAFMNV
+469 QKDAFMSV

-488 QATYKPSVM
+488 QATYTPSVI

-520 TKRFGFRTYGYYSY
+520 TKRFGFRSYGYYSY

-581 LFMGFGLG
+581 LFLGFGLG
-589 GDSFIVQGE
+589 GNSFIVQGE
-598 SYLKSQMNIC
+598 SYLKSQMQIC

-642 VGFKLPLFTNQFY
+642 VGLKLPLFTNQFY
-655 KERSVDESVD
+655 KERGVDGSVD

>member
-17 SVLLGSMNATDLETY
+17 GVLLGSMNATDLETY

-46 KKDSGE
+46 EKDKEDSKS
-52 THHTT
+52 
-57 TSTLAP
+57 TS
-63 KDSNPSTP
+63 DSPT
-71 QQEQQQAKSTA
+71 QQQAQTQAQNTA
-82 TSDSQEAKTLET
+82 SSDSKEATTLEN
-94 TANTDQTTATT
+94 TASTDNTTATT
-105 DKAYTTSTDS
+105 DEAYTTSTD
-115 SVKSVAENVESDNTT
+115 TT
-130 VQGDEKTLEKAVDQV
+130 VADAAKQVETDNIAVQTAEQALKSAVEKV
-145 QADATSKDF
+145 QADTNATDF
-154 NETTFTTD
+154 NETTFKTD
-162 QKAEQAAEQ
+162 QAAEQ
-171 NLQKAEN
+171 TAE
-178 KLKTD
+178 K
-183 EGALDSALQQQQA
+183 ALQQA
-196 KSTATSDSQEAKTLE
+196 ESKL
-211 TTANTDQTTATTD
+211 NTDQQTLNTALQDQTKTPTPSTPPTKEEPKHTASSGTPTPPTKEEPKHTASSGTPAPSTPPAKKD
-224 KAYTTSTDSSV
+224 ETSGTPSTSGSSV
-235 KSVAENVESDNTTVQ
+235 ASQLT
-250 GDEKTLEK
+250 
-258 AVDQVQADATS
+258 
-269 KDFNETTFTTDQK
+269 
-282 AEQAAEQNLQKA
+282 
-294 ENKLKTDEGAL
+294 
-305 DSALQQQ
+305 
-312 QAKNTLI
+312 
-319 KDTATVKGF
+319 KDTTMVNNLK
-328 NSVSVSA
+328 SVSVSG
-335 MDTTLS
+335 MNTTLS
-341 GVKTMYQ
+341 GVETMSK
-348 QTETISTLLSGNSG
+348 QTETISALLSGNPS
-362 LGSVISNAQ
+362 LGSVIPNAQ
-371 GLSSAF
+371 GLNSAF

-384 NTLKGYLDSSSATI
+384 NTLKGYLNSSSATI

-410 ALDQAIAQ
+410 ALDKAINQ
-418 VDTALADLAAN
+418 VDMALADLAT
-429 VADTPKT
+429 ADTQKT
-436 QAATLVTADNSTT
+436 QAVTLATASDSAT
-449 NSTTTDAI
+449 TTTDAI
-457 NFLSALKNNLTA
+457 NFLNALKTNLMA

-488 QATYKPSVM
+488 QATYTPSVI

-520 TKRFGFRTYGYYSY
+520 TKRFGFRSYGYYSY

-581 LFMGFGLG
+581 LFLGFGLG

-598 SYLKSQMNIC
+598 SYLKSQMHIC

-655 KERSVDESVD
+655 KERGVDGSVD